1 MNNEEWKK
9 SQFLFDYT
17 EMNVNESR
25 ARNTTLT
32 CGHGILRFLRFIFF
46 RGERVE
52 LELLDEL
59 LVEPVDTEED
69 ERCRF

>member
-1 MNNEEWKK
+1 MNKETSNFY
-9 SQFLFDYT
+9 SFLCRIYQT
-17 EMNVNESR
+17 KNQQ
-25 ARNTTLT
+25 LT

-46 RGERVE
+46 RGERE

-69 ERCRF
+69 ERSRF